1 MQKALYSLLKAALTQ
16 PLHTS
21 ADALEEAHEN
31 PFYLKIAEFKLFLG
45 AASALEIWLAA
56 VVAGKRQQLQQQRG
70 GYAMQFY
77 CWHDAQASQLR
88 FSLVAAAA
96 PLPFGFPVRL
106 VELSVVVQAFLTQQH
121 LVFDENLFE
130 FASPAGQLAAA
141 QAAIEEFVLPVWQIV
156 IS

>member
-1 MQKALYSLLKAALTQ
+1 MQKVLYPLLKAALAQ

-21 ADALEEAHEN
+21 VDALEEAHEN
-31 PFYLKIAEFKLFLG
+31 LFYLETAEYELFLD
-45 AASALEIWLAA
+45 AAPALETWLAA

-70 GYAMQFY
+70 CYAMQFY
-77 CWHDAQASQLR
+77 CWHDAQALQLR

-96 PLPFGFPVRL
+96 PLPFGCPVRL
-106 VELSVVVQAFLTQQH
+106 VGLPVVVRTFLTQEH

-130 FASPAGQLAAA
+130 STLPAGQLIAA
-141 QAAIEEFVLPVWQIV
+141 QTATEAFVLPVWRIV

>member
-1 MQKALYSLLKAALTQ
+1 MQKALNSLLKAALAQ

-31 PFYLKIAEFKLFLG
+31 LFYLETAESELSLG
-45 AASALEIWLAA
+45 AAPALETWLTA

-70 GYAMQFY
+70 GCAMQFY

-96 PLPFGFPVRL
+96 PLPFGCPVRL
-106 VELSVVVQAFLTQQH
+106 VELSVVVQAFLTQRH
-121 LVFDENLFE
+121 LIFDENLFE
-130 FASPAGQLAAA
+130 STSPAGQLAAA
-141 QAAIEEFVLPVWQIV
+141 QAATEEFVLPVWRIV